1 MLIFIGLGLFDERD
15 ISIKGLE
22 TVKSADRIFL
32 EAYTSRLMG
41 ADTAKLEEYYG
52 QEVTVLYRE
61 DVENNPEEILLAAE
75 SGTAAFLTAGDPMV
89 STTHSDLRI
98 RAKERGIETGII
110 HGASIQS
117 AVCGLSGLQNYR
129 FGKSCSVPYPEKGW
143 FPLTPADTIKSN
155 MAQGL
160 HTLVYLDIKPDRYMT
175 VNEGIEIIAEMC
187 KRTDTEP
194 PEIFVGIARAGSE
207 RPVVKAGNVT
217 DLMEY
222 DFGGPLQILI
232 VPAELHMMEE
242 EYLRTFA
249 GLK

>member
-22 TVKSADRIFL
+22 TVKSADRVFL

-41 ADTAKLEEYYG
+41 AGTAKLEEYYG
-52 QEVTVLYRE
+52 KEITVLYRE
-61 DVENNPEEILLAAE
+61 NVENNPEEILLAAE

-98 RAKERGIETGII
+98 RAEERGIKTGII

-143 FPLTPADTIKSN
+143 FPLTPAETIMSN
-155 MAQGL
+155 MKQGL
-160 HTLVYLDIKPDRYMT
+160 HTLVYLDIKPDRFMT
-175 VNEGIEIIAEMC
+175 VNEGIEIITEMC
-187 KRTDTEP
+187 KRREEEP
-194 PEIFVGIARAGSE
+194 PELFVGIARAGSE
-207 RPVVKAGNVT
+207 NPAVRAGKGS
-217 DLMEY
+217 DLISY

-242 EYLRTFA
+242 EYLKVFA
-249 GLK
+249 GL